1 MKSINYYVW
10 GRHYHNQVLVLGVER
25 GNLFHKLGILLLPMR
40 SDGEVVGNIPSTG
53 DMALVKILPHPA
65 STNKSHA
72 SCDGWMI
79 DQQARTWHPDSGV
92 WKSWGGRML
101 PPHPPSEHKQPW
113 AILCGCWEQAIRSIY
128 NNAGGRC
135 GWDGIILWVWMEW
148 IATLLMRRHIRCL
161 PTLHTS
167 YS

>member
-1 MKSINYYVW
+1 M
-10 GRHYHNQVLVLGVER
+10 RQPYHNQVLVLGVER

-72 SCDGWMI
+72 SWPHGMDGWSI
-79 DQQARTWHPDSGV
+79 SRHAPDIQIV
-92 WKSWGGRML
+92 VCGRAEEGACFL
-101 PPHPPSEHKQPW
+101 RIHRRNTSSSHEQYCVAAESKQSDPY
-113 AILCGCWEQAIRSIY
+113 II

-161 PTLHTS
+161 PTH
-167 YS
+167 